1 MNALTSP
8 EAAAK
13 AQEVDVHR
21 PGNLTITACNK
32 SFVDKRDRTDS
43 QRARASVGPSSNPG
57 NCTPIRTRTHET
69 YQRPGWS
76 RSGRADAREGAVKSC
91 LVSTAYRARPILRAL
106 VPRMLILDGS
116 FLDLTDLDQC
126 RDRIFEVAAIPRCQ
140 RAPQLGTRDPVT
152 SVVLAVVHQ
161 DRALGF
167 RLTASHEPSCLAAFS
182 S

>member
-1 MNALTSP
+1 VVTVRPCRCAGGSGQILSRL
-8 EAAAK
+8 
-13 AQEVDVHR
+13 HR
-21 PGNLTITACNK
+21 LPC
-32 SFVDKRDRTDS
+32 S
-43 QRARASVGPSSNPG
+43 
-57 NCTPIRTRTHET
+57 
-69 YQRPGWS
+69 
-76 RSGRADAREGAVKSC
+76 
-91 LVSTAYRARPILRAL
+91 PILRAL